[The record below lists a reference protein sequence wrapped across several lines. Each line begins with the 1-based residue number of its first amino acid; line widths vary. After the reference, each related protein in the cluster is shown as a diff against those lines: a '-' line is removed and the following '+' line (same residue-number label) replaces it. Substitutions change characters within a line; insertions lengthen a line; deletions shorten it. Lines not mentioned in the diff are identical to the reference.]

1 MDLLSATL
9 TLILIMDPLGNI
21 PMFLSILNKIPD
33 ENRRRKILIRELLL
47 ALLVLLVFLLM
58 GRHLLQWLNLQPQ
71 SLRIGG
77 GIVLFLIVIKMI
89 FPPPS
94 GGIMGQFP
102 EGEPLLVPLAVPL
115 LAGPSTLAM
124 LILLSSNAPEKWMS
138 WLLAVILAWLLTS
151 VVMICSGSLLRLLGE
166 KGLVAVE
173 RLMGSYLSPFQCRC
187 CSTDSVTTCTN
198 SWNPHNPFF
207 IFIEGQFMH
216 LNEGFRPGNE
226 RRSP

>member
-47 ALLVLLVFLLM
+47 ALLVLLVFLFL

-77 GIVLFLIVIKMI
+77 GIVLFLIAIKMI
-89 FPPPS
+89 FPHL
-94 GGIMGQFP
+94 GEIMGQFP
-102 EGEPLLVPLAVPL
+102 EGESLLVPLAVPL

-151 VVMICSGSLLRLLGE
+151 VIMICSGSLLRLLGE

-173 RLMGSYLSPFQCRC
+173 QLMGMVLVTLSVQMSLDGFSDYLRKLLES
-187 CSTDSVTTCTN
+187 S
-198 SWNPHNPFF
+198 
-207 IFIEGQFMH
+207 
-216 LNEGFRPGNE
+216 
-226 RRSP
+226 

>member
-47 ALLVLLVFLLM
+47 ALLVLLVFLFL

-77 GIVLFLIVIKMI
+77 GIFLFLIALKMI
-89 FPPPS
+89 LPPPS

-151 VVMICSGSLLRLLGE
+151 VIMICSGSLLRLLGE

-173 RLMGSYLSPFQCRC
+173 RLMGMVLVTLSMQMLLDGFSDYLRKLLES
-187 CSTDSVTTCTN
+187 S
-198 SWNPHNPFF
+198 
-207 IFIEGQFMH
+207 
-216 LNEGFRPGNE
+216 
-226 RRSP
+226 

>member
-47 ALLVLLVFLLM
+47 ALLVLLVFLFL

-77 GIVLFLIVIKMI
+77 GIVLFLIAIKMI
-89 FPPPS
+89 FPPSS

-151 VVMICSGSLLRLLGE
+151 VIMICSGNLLRLLGE

-173 RLMGSYLSPFQCRC
+173 RLMGMVLVTLSVQMLLDGFSDYLRKLLES
-187 CSTDSVTTCTN
+187 S
-198 SWNPHNPFF
+198 
-207 IFIEGQFMH
+207 
-216 LNEGFRPGNE
+216 
-226 RRSP
+226 

>member
-47 ALLVLLVFLLM
+47 ALLVLLVFLFL
-58 GRHLLQWLNLQPQ
+58 GRHLLQCLNLQPQ

-77 GIVLFLIVIKMI
+77 GIVLFLIAIKMI

-115 LAGPSTLAM
+115 LAGSSTLVM
-124 LILLSSNAPEKWMS
+124 LIAAQQQCARKMDE
-138 WLLAVILAWLLTS
+138 LAS
-151 VVMICSGSLLRLLGE
+151 CSDT
-166 KGLVAVE
+166 GLVADK
-173 RLMGSYLSPFQCRC
+173 RRYDLFRKSPETLGRKR
-187 CSTDSVTTCTN
+187 TGRRRTVDGDGTC
-198 SWNPHNPFF
+198 HPFSADVA
-207 IFIEGQFMH
+207 
-216 LNEGFRPGNE
+216 
-226 RRSP
+226 RRIQ

>member
-47 ALLVLLVFLLM
+47 ALLVLVIFLFL

-77 GIVLFLIVIKMI
+77 GIVLFLNALKMI

-151 VVMICSGSLLRLLGE
+151 VIMICSGSLLRLLGE

-173 RLMGSYLSPFQCRC
+173 RLMGMVLVTLSVQMLLDGFSDYLRKLLES
-187 CSTDSVTTCTN
+187 S
-198 SWNPHNPFF
+198 
-207 IFIEGQFMH
+207 
-216 LNEGFRPGNE
+216 
-226 RRSP
+226 

>member
-47 ALLVLLVFLLM
+47 ALLVLLIFLFL

-77 GIVLFLIVIKMI
+77 GIVLFLIAIKMI

-94 GGIMGQFP
+94 RGIMGQFP

-173 RLMGSYLSPFQCRC
+173 RLMGMVLVTLSVQMLLDGFSDYLRKLLES
-187 CSTDSVTTCTN
+187 S
-198 SWNPHNPFF
+198 
-207 IFIEGQFMH
+207 
-216 LNEGFRPGNE
+216 
-226 RRSP
+226 

>member
-47 ALLVLLVFLLM
+47 ALLVLLIFLFL

-77 GIVLFLIVIKMI
+77 GIVLFLIAIKMI
-89 FPPPS
+89 LPLPS
-94 GGIMGQFP
+94 GGIIGQFP

-173 RLMGSYLSPFQCRC
+173 RLMGMVLVTLSVQMLLDGFSDYLRKLLES
-187 CSTDSVTTCTN
+187 S
-198 SWNPHNPFF
+198 
-207 IFIEGQFMH
+207 
-216 LNEGFRPGNE
+216 
-226 RRSP
+226 

>member
-47 ALLVLLVFLLM
+47 ALLVLLIFLFL

-77 GIVLFLIVIKMI
+77 GIVLFLIAIKMI
-89 FPPPS
+89 FPPSS

-151 VVMICSGSLLRLLGE
+151 VIMICSGSLLRLLGE

-173 RLMGSYLSPFQCRC
+173 RLMGMVLVTLSVQMLLDGFSDYLRKLLES
-187 CSTDSVTTCTN
+187 S
-198 SWNPHNPFF
+198 
-207 IFIEGQFMH
+207 
-216 LNEGFRPGNE
+216 
-226 RRSP
+226 

>member
-47 ALLVLLVFLLM
+47 ALLVLLIFLFL

-77 GIVLFLIVIKMI
+77 GIVLFLIALKMI

-94 GGIMGQFP
+94 GAIMGQFP

-151 VVMICSGSLLRLLGE
+151 VIMICSGSLLRLLGE
-166 KGLVAVE
+166 KGLVAIE
-173 RLMGSYLSPFQCRC
+173 RLMGMVLVTLSVQMLLDGFSDYLRKLLES
-187 CSTDSVTTCTN
+187 S
-198 SWNPHNPFF
+198 
-207 IFIEGQFMH
+207 
-216 LNEGFRPGNE
+216 
-226 RRSP
+226 

>member
-47 ALLVLLVFLLM
+47 ALLVLLVFLFL

-77 GIVLFLIVIKMI
+77 GIVLFLISIKMI
-89 FPPPS
+89 FPPSS

-173 RLMGSYLSPFQCRC
+173 RLMGMVLVTLSVQMLLDGFSDYLSILLE
-187 CSTDSVTTCTN
+187 SS
-198 SWNPHNPFF
+198 
-207 IFIEGQFMH
+207 
-216 LNEGFRPGNE
+216 
-226 RRSP
+226 

>member
-47 ALLVLLVFLLM
+47 ALLVLLIFLFL

-77 GIVLFLIVIKMI
+77 GIVLFPISIKMI

-151 VVMICSGSLLRLLGE
+151 VIMICSGSLLRLLGE

-173 RLMGSYLSPFQCRC
+173 RLMGMVLVTLSVQMLLDGFSDYLRKLLES
-187 CSTDSVTTCTN
+187 S
-198 SWNPHNPFF
+198 
-207 IFIEGQFMH
+207 
-216 LNEGFRPGNE
+216 
-226 RRSP
+226 

>member
-47 ALLVLLVFLLM
+47 ALLVLLIFLFL

-77 GIVLFLIVIKMI
+77 GIVLFLISIKMI

-94 GGIMGQFP
+94 RGIMGQFP

-151 VVMICSGSLLRLLGE
+151 VIMICSGSLLRLLGE

-173 RLMGSYLSPFQCRC
+173 RLMGMVLVTLSVQMLLDGFSDYLRKLLES
-187 CSTDSVTTCTN
+187 S
-198 SWNPHNPFF
+198 
-207 IFIEGQFMH
+207 
-216 LNEGFRPGNE
+216 
-226 RRSP
+226 

>member
-47 ALLVLLVFLLM
+47 ALLVLLVFLFL

-77 GIVLFLIVIKMI
+77 GIVLFLIAIKMI
-89 FPPPS
+89 FPPAS

-151 VVMICSGSLLRLLGE
+151 VIMICSGSLLRLLGE

-173 RLMGSYLSPFQCRC
+173 RLMGMVLVTLSVQMLLDGFSDYLRKLLES
-187 CSTDSVTTCTN
+187 S
-198 SWNPHNPFF
+198 
-207 IFIEGQFMH
+207 
-216 LNEGFRPGNE
+216 
-226 RRSP
+226 

>member
-47 ALLVLLVFLLM
+47 ALLVLLIFLFL

-77 GIVLFLIVIKMI
+77 GIVLFLISIKMI
-89 FPPPS
+89 FPPSS

-151 VVMICSGSLLRLLGE
+151 VIMICSGSLLRLLGE

-173 RLMGSYLSPFQCRC
+173 RLMGMVLVTLSVQMLLDGFSDYLRKLLES
-187 CSTDSVTTCTN
+187 S
-198 SWNPHNPFF
+198 
-207 IFIEGQFMH
+207 
-216 LNEGFRPGNE
+216 
-226 RRSP
+226 

>member
-47 ALLVLLVFLLM
+47 ALLVLLVFLFL

-77 GIVLFLIVIKMI
+77 GIVLFLISIKMI
-89 FPPPS
+89 FPPSS

-173 RLMGSYLSPFQCRC
+173 RLMGMVLVTLSVQMLLDGFSDYLRKLMES
-187 CSTDSVTTCTN
+187 S
-198 SWNPHNPFF
+198 
-207 IFIEGQFMH
+207 
-216 LNEGFRPGNE
+216 
-226 RRSP
+226 

>member
-47 ALLVLLVFLLM
+47 ALLVLLIFLFL

-77 GIVLFLIVIKMI
+77 GIVLFLIAIKTI
-89 FPPPS
+89 FPHSS

-151 VVMICSGSLLRLLGE
+151 VIMICSGSLLRLLGE

-173 RLMGSYLSPFQCRC
+173 RLMGMVLVTLSVQMLLDGFSDYLRKLLES
-187 CSTDSVTTCTN
+187 S
-198 SWNPHNPFF
+198 
-207 IFIEGQFMH
+207 
-216 LNEGFRPGNE
+216 
-226 RRSP
+226 